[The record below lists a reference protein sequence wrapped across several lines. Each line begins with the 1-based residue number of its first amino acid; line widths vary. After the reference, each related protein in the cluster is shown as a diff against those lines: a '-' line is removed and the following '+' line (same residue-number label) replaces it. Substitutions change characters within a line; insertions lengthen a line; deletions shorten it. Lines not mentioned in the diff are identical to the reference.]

1 MQMAQR
7 DAAQPEPPDQERADR
22 DAEQSE
28 MVSRPVSEDTE
39 SSADQALSNQQRAL
53 ESGEENVV

>member
-1 MQMAQR
+1 MAQR
-7 DAAQPEPPDQERADR
+7 EVAQPEPAERDRADQEPGQL
-22 DAEQSE
+22 ETE
-28 MVSRPVSEDTE
+28 SRPVPEDAG